1 MANRTVQP
9 TVASASNASTAE
21 ETMENRIIHG
31 LDNPTRLE
39 DLIVRPNAT
48 RPEDVV
54 TVANRDMGDLQASD
68 SVIGKLIDQG
78 KIGLIN
84 WNGKIQVVGPGRYI
98 LSNPRAHWEDEK
110 SITDSPINHE
120 TLTIFRVNRGELGLG
135 TNAGQ
140 PLVFG
145 EGLHVYN
152 DRLFSFIELKD
163 INQQYIQHGSIH
175 IIRVP
180 KGSYAAVTDNNVPKL
195 LPEGVHVTNS
205 NVFSF
210 NGMQSTNQVYI
221 QHGTLHIVR
230 VAKGNVALVTDNNNP
245 TLLPEGTHYINSN
258 TFNYFG
264 VQDLNQQVIKH
275 GTICRFRVRKGEI
288 GLAWDNNQPQFYEEG
303 IYEKDSSNFQFEK
316 CVDASDKVIVLGARK
331 IVTVWDGE
339 VGVSY
344 KKGKLHVLRPD
355 RHQIDTPEH
364 IFQGFLSTQQQC
376 LHLYEEVS
384 RKGPQRPDWG
394 LAVCET
400 KDFVELGIK
409 ADVFFRIVQ
418 PERALLIV
426 GKDSILPLVRETS
439 IATLNGIIRSTSLAE
454 VAQNKEVTVVSERK
468 QAEHMVPS
476 ESGASAPLFFDKVHD
491 EFISKLH
498 DVFVEKYGIEV
509 TNIRIESFKILNEE
523 LSSNISK
530 QALTTAQTE
539 TQLANLAGQTEIA
552 VAQQMRDQEVLKIR
566 VQSAATQLN
575 TETISRNQAVTN
587 TAKTDAESTL
597 IRARAEAEALMVR
610 AEADAK
616 AIRVKAQAEGERAT
630 VLDKTALGG
639 QMAMFQLY
647 ADMMQK
653 SMQGIDKVVYLP
665 TTENQGAAGLLPMMG
680 MLPSLMASQASAK
693 K

>member
-1 MANRTVQP
+1 MDSTVSHLAHEVQERDIIQGLKQP
-9 TVASASNASTAE
+9 
-21 ETMENRIIHG
+21 
-31 LDNPTRLE
+31 LRLE
-39 DLIVRPNAT
+39 DVLTKPNAVTVDDIVR
-48 RPEDVV
+48 
-54 TVANRDMGDLQASD
+54 VANENVGDQQAS
-68 SVIGKLIDQG
+68 SSIIGTLVHPG
-78 KIGLIN
+78 KIGLIDY
-84 WNGKIQVVGPGRYI
+84 NGAIQVVGEGRW
-98 LSNPRAHWEDEK
+98 LLPNPRAEWADFL
-110 SITDSPINHE
+110 SLNNNRITHE
-120 TLTIFRVNRGELGLG
+120 TLTIVRIPRGMFGLARD
-135 TNAGQ
+135 AGQ
-140 PLVFG
+140 PFILA
-145 EGLHVYN
+145 EGLHVRN
-152 DRLFSFIELKD
+152 DRNFVFLNMVPV
-163 INQQYIQHGSIH
+163 NQSYLHHLSIH

-180 KGSYAAVTDNNVPKL
+180 KGSYGKITEDMVPKL

-210 NGMQSTNQVYI
+210 AGMQSANQIYI
-221 QHGTLHIVR
+221 GHGTLHIVR
-230 VAKGNVALVTDNNNP
+230 VAKGNVALVTDNNQP
-245 TLLPEGTHYINSN
+245 KLLPSGTHYINSN